1 MEKENCFSRL
11 KKHVAS
17 KYEKGK
23 EEKPTTPRM
32 PWYEFIDPSYCND
45 PMLMRDY
52 IERCTRAMMNSNE
65 NEMQ

>member
-11 KKHVAS
+11 KKHIAS
-17 KYEKGK
+17 KYEKSK
-23 EEKPTTPRM
+23 EESATTPRV
-32 PWYEFIDPSYCND
+32 PWFELIDPSYFND

-52 IERCTRAMMNSNE
+52 IERYTRTMMNNE